1 MTLQEIVN
9 ASRRKLNNY
18 EVPYLWI
25 DEELVYYCNEVINT
39 ICREALPVEEQLDE
53 DVCEVYLADGTNLYA
68 LSNSIIYVA
77 SARLITE
84 EVMTLDTAPATA
96 WAAAD
101 IITGASSAKTS
112 TVVEKLTDYKYVVEN
127 RSGKYTKGEILSNGT
142 YTAQQSSSYPILS
155 DYKAQF
161 LKKKEMRDIVNP
173 DWKSDTEDE
182 PINYILDYKNGYIA
196 FYPTPDASYIVRLSV
211 YRYPTTAMTTTSMS
225 SQTPTLDA
233 KYHPMI
239 VDGIVAMAFMKHGE
253 QTFNEK
259 MATIYNALF
268 NKQMSDLKRKNLQY
282 RATERT
288 VNLHKGFM

>member
-101 IITGASSAKTS
+101 TITGASSAITS

-182 PINYILDYKNGYIA
+182 PINHILDYKNGYIA

-268 NKQMSDLKRKNLQY
+268 NKQMSDLKRKNLQF

>member
-9 ASRRKLNNY
+9 AARRKLNNY

-39 ICREALPVEEQLDE
+39 ICREALPLEEQLDE
-53 DVCEVYLADGTNLYA
+53 DVCEVYLSSGANVYA
-68 LSNSIIYVA
+68 LNAAVLYVT
-77 SARLITE
+77 SAKLVTE
-84 EVMTLDTAPATA
+84 EVMTLDTAPATD
-96 WAAAD
+96 WAATD
-101 IITGASSAKTS
+101 TITGATSAITS
-112 TVVEKLTDYKYVVEN
+112 TVVEKLTDYTYVVEN
-127 RSGKYTKGEILSNGT
+127 RSGQYTKGEILSNGT
-142 YTAQQSSSYPILS
+142 YTADQSSSYPILS
-155 DYKAQF
+155 DYESTF
-161 LKKKEMRDIVNP
+161 LKKKEMRDITNP
-173 DWKSDTEDE
+173 DWQSDDSDE
-182 PINYILDYKNGYIA
+182 PINYILDYKSGYIA
-196 FYPTPDASYIVRLSV
+196 FYPTPDACYVVRLSV

-239 VDGIVAMAFMKHGE
+239 VDGIVATAFMKHGE

-259 MATIYNALF
+259 MASIYNALF
-268 NKQMSDLKRKNLQY
+268 NKQMSDLKRKNLQF